1 LLRASPGMAQA
12 KDTVAR
18 YAAQARQEVAGL
30 PEGAGREALS
40 TLVDYTIS
48 RHG

>member
-1 LLRASPGMAQA
+1 MAKA
-12 KDTVAR
+12 KDTVSR
-18 YAAQARQEVAGL
+18 YAAQARDELAGL
-30 PEGAGREALS
+30 PEGSGRQALA